1 MKKQTI
7 KRAIRAYKMDMARKH
22 KLMLTLF
29 LVVFGLF
36 AGTALAAA
44 AFDTTLLPDALT
56 VSGGT
61 VLAGSMALIG
71 DIEDTSD
78 KDAAGSQIAYQVWLI
93 HLSQVDQSVP
103 FPKPNTNRE
112 VGTIPLKPGEFMYSF
127 EAHDIPT
134 DDGKSEKGDFTTT
147 NTNTFVIQMSG
158 NRDKLLDFMEE
169 FTGGK
174 FIIIYREC
182 ESDNYFV
189 MGNPCKPMILK
200 TSERANNKEKR
211 SVTFTF
217 ENTTWRQP
225 YKYIGAIVRSEPV
238 TLDADTDT
246 LAIVANNDRYVLP
259 DGTSSAVP
267 VTQISGL
274 TDNDKG
280 RTITVTGTGSSNAAT
295 IEDGAAFVLE
305 GGATWTAKTGS
316 SITFRVLDT
325 TRLVEVSGTR
335 IQTA

>member
-280 RTITVTGTGSSNAAT
+280 RTITVTGAGSSNAAT

-305 GGATWTAKTGS
+305 GGATWTAKAGS

>member
-1 MKKQTI
+1 MNKQTI
-7 KRAIRAYKMDMARKH
+7 KRAIRAHKMDMARKH

-280 RTITVTGTGSSNAAT
+280 RTITVTGAGSSNAAT

>member
-280 RTITVTGTGSSNAAT
+280 RTITVTGAGSSNAAT

>member
-36 AGTALAAA
+36 AGTALAAE

-280 RTITVTGTGSSNAAT
+280 RTITVTGAGSSNAAT

>member
-22 KLMLTLF
+22 KLMLTMF

-280 RTITVTGTGSSNAAT
+280 RTITVTGAGSSNAAT

>member
-78 KDAAGSQIAYQVWLI
+78 KDAAGSQIAYQGWLI

-280 RTITVTGTGSSNAAT
+280 RTITVTGAGSSNAAT